1 MKNVQCSDYPWTE
14 RAVQRQYATLLD
26 QIVPRTDATAT
37 IEWVRLAEEFAEALQ
52 NGMLAEEVIRMVNG
66 GQFEGSRIPTVM
78 L

>member
-1 MKNVQCSDYPWTE
+1 MKNVQCGDYPWTE
-14 RAVQRQYATLLD
+14 RAVQRQYANLLD